1 MQRSDLAVA
10 GLTAGRRVFG
20 KEIQLDAG
28 QFLIGNPVTRLPDE
42 LQFPD
47 GDLRPRIDTDDE
59 ELSQRER
66 LPRGAVEPR
75 WRAGVSV
82 GERPVERVGPVMA
95 AWRSRELT

>member
-75 WRAGVSV
+75 
-82 GERPVERVGPVMA
+82 
-95 AWRSRELT
+95 